1 MVHTACTLWI
11 TGLIVGLIGQYLLS
25 PWSDLTAARARV
37 LASNTSGLTRQQ
49 IDTAVT
55 LSVVGALTFAI
66 VLAVVDGWVLTKL
79 RAGRRWARPTLTGLG
94 VLGGLTD
101 LRQGPPG
108 RGAQRHI
115 PAGHRRRRHH
125 HVPPRRY
132 PLLHRPRTNDSPV
145 GSALGH
151 WQAAAQITTN
161 DQVSAA
167 GRKAGSTD
175 TATKAPATRA
185 HKQTALAFLTWCV
198 AVRNCAAGSSC
209 APHRTW
215 STTRATT
222 SRCSRGSS
230 PR

>member
-1 MVHTACTLWI
+1 MRPPAAERPRVVHTACTLWI

-101 LRQGPPG
+101 LRQGPTW
-108 RGAQRHI
+108 
-115 PAGHRRRRHH
+115 
-125 HVPPRRY
+125 PRRSTSHPCWSSSPPSSPCTAP
-132 PLLHRPRTNDSPV
+132 PLPPTS
-145 GSALGH
+145 
-151 WQAAAQITTN
+151 
-161 DQVSAA
+161 QVS
-167 GRKAGSTD
+167 
-175 TATKAPATRA
+175 
-185 HKQTALAFLTWCV
+185 HQ
-198 AVRNCAAGSSC
+198 
-209 APHRTW
+209 
-215 STTRATT
+215 
-222 SRCSRGSS
+222 
-230 PR
+230 